1 MKSGKTLYV
10 DNRKKWHSWL
20 SKHHKTESEIWL
32 IYYRKETGKPRI
44 SYDDAV
50 MEALC
55 YGWIDGILK
64 KIDKER
70 FAQRFSP
77 RKPKSEL
84 SQMNKERIR
93 ELIKEKKMTKW
104 GIKSIAHAFN
114 EKIEEA
120 DNFIIPPDILKTL
133 KTNKDAW
140 EYFQKMPPSYQRI
153 RIAYIEGRKRHGMD
167 MYEKSLAHFIKMTA
181 KNKRIGFVR
190 ERRNVAA

>member
-1 MKSGKTLYV
+1 MKLGKTLYV
-10 DNRKKWHSWL
+10 DNKKVWRSWL
-20 SKHHKTESEIWL
+20 SKNHKTKSEIWL
-32 IYYRKETGKPRI
+32 IYYRKETRKPRI

-64 KIDKER
+64 KIDNEC

-93 ELIKEKKMTKW
+93 ELIKKKKMTKW
-104 GIKSIAHAFN
+104 GIKAIAHVFN
-114 EKIEEA
+114 EKTDEA

-133 KTNKDAW
+133 KANKDAW

-153 RIAYIEGRKRHGMD
+153 RIAYIESRKRHGMD
-167 MYEKSLAHFIKMTA
+167 MYKKSLDYFIKMTA
-181 KNKRIGFVR
+181 QNKSIGFVK
-190 ERRNVAA
+190 ERKDIAT